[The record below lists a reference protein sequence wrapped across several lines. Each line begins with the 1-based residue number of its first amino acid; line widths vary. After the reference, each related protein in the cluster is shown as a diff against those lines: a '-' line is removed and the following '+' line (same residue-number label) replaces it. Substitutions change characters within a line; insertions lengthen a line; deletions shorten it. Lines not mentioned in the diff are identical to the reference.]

1 MAQGLESVAGAL
13 GRRGGKGS
21 VSAGKG
27 GGGDGI
33 KLDNATGTFLLS
45 SVGSTDTVCGAG
57 GPLVN

>member
-1 MAQGLESVAGAL
+1 ML
-13 GRRGGKGS
+13 GRGGG
-21 VSAGKG
+21 GEGLRWGGGGG